1 MKTLIIEGSDISNLK
16 LIIELA
22 QKLNFK
28 THILNSEERE
38 DLALGTAMVQ
48 EETGEYITS
57 DDLLKELLK

>member
-28 THILNSEERE
+28 THVLNSEERE
-38 DLALGTAMVQ
+38 DLALGNAMVQ